1 MRLPASQAGC
11 SFQSSQPGRGCASVY
26 DQVLCTPRRDEKVKV
41 LRSCRPIKL
50 DEVVLG
56 QYTEGN
62 GMEGY
67 LEDKV
72 GPCSRLYSHHR
83 IRNEVVLRQVH

>member
-1 MRLPASQAGC
+1 
-11 SFQSSQPGRGCASVY
+11 
-26 DQVLCTPRRDEKVKV
+26 V
-41 LRSCRPIKL
+41 LRACRAVRL

-56 QYTEGN
+56 QYTGGA

-72 GPCSRLYSHHR
+72 PSPPVERVPGWSFRFSIDL
-83 IRNEVVLRQVH
+83 

>member
-1 MRLPASQAGC
+1 MPKLTWLSAG
-11 SFQSSQPGRGCASVY
+11 G
-26 DQVLCTPRRDEKVKV
+26 RDEKVKV
-41 LRSCRPIKL
+41 LRACRAVAL

-56 QYTEGN
+56 QYTAGA

-72 GPCSRLYSHHR
+72 PPPWWSICPAALPVGSRNTTAGPASAPVPAPVQAC
-83 IRNEVVLRQVH
+83 

>member
-1 MRLPASQAGC
+1 MQPAKSMVTLWLSAG
-11 SFQSSQPGRGCASVY
+11 A
-26 DQVLCTPRRDEKVKV
+26 RDEKVKV
-41 LRSCRPIKL
+41 LRACRAVRL

-56 QYTEGN
+56 QYTAGA

-72 GPCSRLYSHHR
+72 RQALNRKASCPLQSTYDWLPCLWDLASA
-83 IRNEVVLRQVH
+83 

>member
-1 MRLPASQAGC
+1 MPQAKSMITLWLSAG
-11 SFQSSQPGRGCASVY
+11 A
-26 DQVLCTPRRDEKVKV
+26 RDEKVKV
-41 LRSCRPIKL
+41 LRACRAVRL

-56 QYTEGN
+56 QYTAGA

-72 GPCSRLYSHHR
+72 RQALNRKASCPLQSTYDWLPCLWDLASA
-83 IRNEVVLRQVH
+83 